1 MRARQVQQE
10 SPESEVD
17 VSVVFFVKV
26 SQELSVV
33 LVLLPALIVTF
44 HLLWL
49 GVEKT
54 ITKDIRLVKDSS
66 FILEPVPVMV
76 LLDIFMV
83 ECCIFYAITLYFWLG
98 LHQGNGLK
106 SHIEFFFL
114 PF

>member
-1 MRARQVQQE
+1 MRACQVQQE
-10 SPESEVD
+10 SAKSKVD
-17 VSVVFFVKV
+17 VSVIFFVEV

-54 ITKDIRLVKDSS
+54 ITKDIRLVKDSG

-76 LLDIFMV
+76 LLDIFMLK
-83 ECCIFYAITLYFWLG
+83 CCIFYAIALYFWLG
-98 LHQGNGLK
+98 FHQGNGLK
-106 SHIEFFFL
+106 SHIEFFLL